1 VVHRLS
7 YTDQW
12 DRDASQPEVPA
23 DVYRERTGIY
33 GFETEDRAVRDPLA
47 HRLGEDRLAMARDER
62 AERHAEVDVL
72 IPVGVPDSGTL
83 RLANVER
90 IRIHE
95 SVVSVDAEGDPLLR
109 GLPRLRRLLRPRAKR
124 LEFFLP

>member
-1 VVHRLS
+1 ETGHRDLK
-7 YTDQW
+7 
-12 DRDASQPEVPA
+12 AIQPEAPA
-23 DVYRERTGIY
+23 DVFRERTGID
-33 GFETEDRAVRDPLA
+33 GSASERRAVRVPLA
-47 HRLGEDRLAMARDER
+47 HRLRDDRVAMARDER

-95 SVVSVDAEGDPLLR
+95 SVVAVDAEGDPLLR
-109 GLPRLRRLLRPRAKR
+109 GLPRLRRLLRSPASS
-124 LEFFLP
+124 LAVFIL